1 MSVIYL
7 IRHGQASFGQANY
20 DRLSELGQRQA
31 RLTGEH
37 LAQLGLNFAAAYC
50 GSQARQ
56 ADTAQN
62 ALAAL
67 PGSPALIRDPDLDEY
82 DSAAIISALLPGMQA
97 DHPELAGQV
106 AGMYSDRRAFQ
117 AVYESAMRRWITGEH
132 AVGDAETW
140 VRFQARAGRALARVR
155 AENGRGRTVAVF
167 SSGGPIAALVG
178 LALGL
183 EDAVALRLT
192 WVIRNASISALF
204 YDDERLTLTLFNS
217 TAHLELAGEP
227 GLITYR

>member
-20 DRLSELGQRQA
+20 DRLSDLGQRQA
-31 RLTGEH
+31 QITGAH
-37 LAQLGLNFAAAYC
+37 LAQLGLSFDAAYC

-56 ADTAQN
+56 ADTAAA

-67 PGSPALIRDPDLDEY
+67 PAAPALVRDPDFDEY
-82 DSAAIISALLPGMQA
+82 DSAAIITALLPGMQA
-97 DHPELAGQV
+97 DHPELAGRV

-117 AVYESAMRRWITGEH
+117 AVYESAMRRWITGRH
-132 AVGDAETW
+132 PVGHVETW
-140 VRFQARAGRALARVR
+140 ARFQARTGRALARVR

-167 SSGGPIAALVG
+167 SSGGPISALVG

-192 WVIRNASISALF
+192 WVLKNASISALF

-217 TAHLELAGEP
+217 TAHLELAGQP